1 MLYDVQEKAA
11 PQMLVAS
18 VTRTASTATIGK
30 EIQEAF
36 ATLMAAVGPVGYGDG
51 MPGVICYELGDDH
64 RDGTWE
70 VFMPVAHPFEPPTG
84 IQVKT
89 FPAVTVAFTR
99 HFGVY
104 ETLPDAHEAVAIWI
118 HDNRRRAA
126 GPARELYMNDPRE
139 AGEENAITEVQVPIT

>member
-1 MLYDVQEKAA
+1 MLYEVQEKAA
-11 PQMLVAS
+11 PEMLVAS

-36 ATLMAAVGPVGYGDG
+36 TTLMTAVGPVGYGDG
-51 MPGVICYELGDDH
+51 MPGTICHDLGDDH

-70 VFMPVAHPFEPPTG
+70 VFMPVARPFEPAAG
-84 IQVKT
+84 VEVKT
-89 FPAVTVAFTR
+89 FPAIRVAFTR

-118 HDNRRRAA
+118 RDNGLRAA
-126 GPARELYMNDPRE
+126 GPARELYVNDPHE
-139 AGEENAITEVQVPIT
+139 AGEENAITEVQVPIA